1 MEKGGFWQK
10 QLHIY
15 DTPFYYIDYVLAQ
28 TCAMQYK
35 IWMDEDYKA
44 AWQSYL
50 KLCRLS
56 ASDFYT
62 EMLKEVGLQVP
73 FEDGCVRTLTEK
85 LGVMMK

>member
-1 MEKGGFWQK
+1 
-10 QLHIY
+10 
-15 DTPFYYIDYVLAQ
+15 
-28 TCAMQYK
+28 MQYK

-73 FEDGCVRTLTEK
+73 FEEGCVRTLTEK